1 MGYFFYYYVIAMK
14 FNWNGEIVMTTTIKD
29 VAKLAGVSISTV
41 SRVINN
47 SKPVSLEVRK
57 KVLDAIKELD
67 YKPNEVARSLVT
79 RKSNLIGVIV
89 TDLGNSYIAEMVRGI
104 EEIGQMYNY
113 DIILSSSYG
122 NIDAEMK
129 FVKFLTS
136 KQVEGI
142 VLISEKNDNEVIDEI
157 QNYNIPFIY
166 LNRYCSKSDLSTVSI
181 DNYKACYSMVEYLSD
196 LGHEN
201 ILYISYENDDEY
213 SVEISKIEGYN
224 KAIQDKEKKGSV
236 YYAKGLT
243 IQDGYDIGKSVLQ
256 FVRENDISAIF
267 CCHDEIA
274 IGLMSYCYDKK
285 IRVPEDISIC
295 GFGDK
300 SIASIYRPRLTTV
313 REPFYDIGAVA
324 IRSVIKKING
334 QELKDDKLLLPFQI
348 MKRESCAKIR

>member
-1 MGYFFYYYVIAMK
+1 
-14 FNWNGEIVMTTTIKD
+14 MTPTIKD

-47 SKPVSLEVRK
+47 SKPVSLEVRRR
-57 KVLDAIKELD
+57 VLEAIKELD

-79 RKSNLIGVIV
+79 RRSNLIGVIV
-89 TDLGNSYIAEMVRGI
+89 TDLGNSYVAEMVRGI

-129 FVKFLTS
+129 FAEFFTS

-142 VLISEKNDNEVIDEI
+142 ILISEKNDYEVIDEM

-166 LNRYCSKSDLSTVSI
+166 INRYYNKNNLFTVSI
-181 DNYKACYSMVEYLSD
+181 DRSKACNDMAEYLIN

-201 ILYISYENDDEY
+201 LLYVTYEDDDKY
-213 SVEISKIEGYN
+213 SVEINKIEGYN
-224 KAIQDKEKKGSV
+224 KAIQNKNKNGFI
-236 YYAKGLT
+236 YYAKGFT
-243 IQDGYDIGKSVLQ
+243 IQDGYDMGQSVIE
-256 FVRENDISAIF
+256 FVKKNDITAIF
-267 CCHDEIA
+267 CGHDEMA
-274 IGLMSYCYDKK
+274 IGLMSYCYDNN

-300 SIASIYRPRLTTV
+300 KIASIYRPRLTTI

-334 QELKDDKLLLPFQI
+334 HELKEDKLLLPFQI
-348 MKRESCAKIR
+348 MKRESCAKL

>member
-1 MGYFFYYYVIAMK
+1 
-14 FNWNGEIVMTTTIKD
+14 MTPTIKD

-47 SKPVSLEVRK
+47 SKPVSFEVRRR
-57 KVLDAIKELD
+57 VLEAIKELD

-79 RKSNLIGVIV
+79 RRSNLIGVIV
-89 TDLGNSYIAEMVRGI
+89 TDLGNSYVAEMVRGI

-129 FVKFLTS
+129 FAEFFTS

-142 VLISEKNDNEVIDEI
+142 ILISEKNDYEVIDEM

-166 LNRYCSKSDLSTVSI
+166 INRYYNKNNLFTVSI
-181 DNYKACYSMVEYLSD
+181 DRSKACNDMAEYLIN

-201 ILYISYENDDEY
+201 LLYVTYEDDDKY
-213 SVEISKIEGYN
+213 SVEINKIEGYN
-224 KAIQDKEKKGSV
+224 KAIQNKNKNGFI
-236 YYAKGLT
+236 YYAKGFT
-243 IQDGYDIGKSVLQ
+243 IQDGYDMGQSVIE
-256 FVRENDISAIF
+256 FVKKNDITAIF
-267 CCHDEIA
+267 CGHDEMA
-274 IGLMSYCYDKK
+274 IGLMSYCYDNN

-300 SIASIYRPRLTTV
+300 KIASIYRPRLTTI

-334 QELKDDKLLLPFQI
+334 HELKEDKLLLPFQI
-348 MKRESCAKIR
+348 MKRESCAKL